1 MGELEKESSA
11 PFVKRGALGRMG
23 EPVEIARLMAFVA
36 GPDASYLTGTD
47 ILCDGGTMAA
57 F

>member
-1 MGELEKESSA
+1 
-11 PFVKRGALGRMG
+11 MG